1 MKNALER
8 LILATLLLFAV
19 STFAADKVVVVPL
32 FSSDGKAE
40 GDAVAADVLK
50 GKSFSNDVE
59 IGISGTRPPAP
70 VARTAQTPAVP
81 FDPATAGSDG
91 ALQKGV
97 AWPNPRFTDNSDGT
111 VTDNLT
117 GLVWLKNASCFWT
130 TFWINALSV
139 AAALYDGWTG
149 REFVSDGDCGLSDSS
164 SAGDWRLPNIQELQ
178 SLIAYQYYDPALSNG
193 AGTAK
198 WSEGDVFSGNPS
210 NYFWTSSIYAN
221 GGYAWSVHV
230 GDGSV
235 IAGGFSNNYSVWPV
249 RDGQ

>member
-1 MKNALER
+1 MKNALGGFILAI
-8 LILATLLLFAV
+8 LILFAD
-19 STFAADKVVVVPL
+19 STNAADKVVVVPL
-32 FSSDGKAE
+32 ISSGGKSE

-50 GKSFSNDVE
+50 GKTFSNEFE

-70 VARTAQTPAVP
+70 VARTAQTPTVP
-81 FDPATAGSDG
+81 FTATAGSDG

-117 GLVWLKNASCFWT
+117 GLVWLKNTSCFST

-139 AAALYDGWTG
+139 AAALYDGWPG
-149 REFVSDGDCGLSDSS
+149 VEFVSDGDCGLSDSS
-164 SAGDWRLPNIQELQ
+164 SAGDWRLPNIKELQ
-178 SLIAYQYYDPALSNG
+178 SLIAYQYYGPALSNG

-210 NYFWTSSIYAN
+210 KNFWSSSVYAN
-221 GGYAWSVHV
+221 GVYAWSVHL

-235 IAGGFSNNYSVWPV
+235 LGGGFSNNNGVWPV